1 MIHKYRMGAA
11 LPDLSQKL
19 ILLWYGGPHSGGK
32 MPLECYMQHVF
43 TFLKDF
49 TNSAE
54 GRTYNV
60 SSGK

>member
-1 MIHKYRMGAA
+1 MGAA

-43 TFLKDF
+43 TFFKKTLQTLGKG
-49 TNSAE
+49 E
-54 GRTYNV
+54 PITYLVAN
-60 SSGK
+60 KNF